1 MTLFI
6 MIGKKCIEQDIS
18 SANGNLDISL
28 IFLLI
33 GVMSVLHIQREWR
46 AQYVRKQSLLNVIP
60 IPVAEIK
67 KPKAHEY

>member
-1 MTLFI
+1 
-6 MIGKKCIEQDIS
+6 MIGKNVLSKT
-18 SANGNLDISL
+18 SL
-28 IFLLI
+28 LQMEIWIFFDFFLLI

-46 AQYVRKQSLLNVIP
+46 TQYVRKQSLLNVIP